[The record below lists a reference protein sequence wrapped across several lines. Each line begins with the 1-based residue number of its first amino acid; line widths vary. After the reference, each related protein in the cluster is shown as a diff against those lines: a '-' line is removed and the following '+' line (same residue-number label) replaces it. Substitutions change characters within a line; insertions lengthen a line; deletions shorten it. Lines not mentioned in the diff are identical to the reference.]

1 MIYTIPNNNVSL
13 MELTINYID
22 SVNDIYTDFIKESY
36 EYSLNEEAKQLEAP
50 AGIKE
55 KIIRA
60 AKSIWEKITNFF
72 KEIGKRIMSVVT
84 SIKDLTVDRD
94 IAKAEKEGKPVPEFE
109 YYNQDSFDITEKAAQ
124 DVYSSIDEI
133 SGLKVFAK
141 TELYTNIHDRLL
153 AASEKVRF
161 NGNSWRDIKKCFPS
175 SNKKT
180 VTSISRWNDKISKV
194 SKNKIRLLEEIGE
207 EDKDLSENVKDFT
220 TYAKEIM
227 KLGQMIANG
236 ATTMLKD
243 NNETCARIL
252 GSLKE
257 KEA

>member
-36 EYSLNEEAKQLEAP
+36 EYSLNEEVKQLEGSV
-50 AGIKE
+50 GIKE

-60 AKSIWEKITNFF
+60 AKSIWERITNFF

-180 VTSISRWNDKISKV
+180 VTNISRWNDKISKV
-194 SKNKIRLLEEIGE
+194 AKNKIRLLEEIGE

-243 NNETCARIL
+243 NNETCVRIL

>member
-36 EYSLNEEAKQLEAP
+36 EYSLNEEVKQLEGP
-50 AGIKE
+50 VGIKE

-60 AKSIWEKITNFF
+60 AKSIWERITNFF